1 MLCEVQIVLSL
12 PPDEETGKI
21 EDIPL
26 LYERCCCFCIF
37 NSVFLVCSRL
47 LYFT

>member
-26 LYERCCCFCIF
+26 LYERCCCCSTSS
-37 NSVFLVCSRL
+37 SVFLVCSRL
-47 LYFT
+47 LYFI